1 MMTPT
6 SADAPRSSPSGFL
19 ASRVP
24 EYQQRIEAVLAR
36 ALDIEGGATA
46 RLLEAMRYSTLAG
59 GKRVRP
65 VLVYATGEAL
75 GAPLERLDAAAAA
88 VELIHVYSLVHDD
101 LPAMDDDDLRRG
113 RATCHRAFDEA
124 TAILTGDALQ
134 ARAFEVLAQAP
145 SFISADAR
153 IEMLRVLAD
162 GIGTRGMAGGQ
173 AIDLAA
179 VKQGLTESA
188 LECMH
193 RQKTGALIRAS
204 VELGAISAGLVDA
217 AERAALREFG
227 AEIGLAFQIQDDILD
242 VEGNTDA
249 LGKRAGADAARVK
262 PTYPSV
268 LGLEA
273 ARSQAGRATRPRD
286 CCTWRLG
293 RALRESARVRPI
305 PRGTRQLTAKA
316 SCPFNWRV
324 NS

>member
-1 MMTPT
+1 MTK
-6 SADAPRSSPSGFL
+6 SADALRSAQSGFL
-19 ASRVP
+19 TTRVP
-24 EYQQRIEAVLAR
+24 QYQQRIEGVLSR
-36 ALDIEGGATA
+36 ALQIEGGATD

-65 VLVYATGEAL
+65 VLVYATGESL
-75 GAPLERLDAAAAA
+75 GASLEILDAAAAA

-101 LPAMDDDDLRRG
+101 LPAMDNDDLRRG
-113 RATCHRAFDEA
+113 RPTCHRAFDEA

-145 SFISADAR
+145 ASISAAAR

-162 GIGTRGMAGGQ
+162 SIGTRGMAGGQ

-179 VKQGLTESA
+179 VKQSLTESA
-188 LECMH
+188 LERMH
-193 RQKTGALIRAS
+193 RQKTGALIQAS
-204 VELGAISAGLVDA
+204 VLLGAISAELEDRR
-217 AERAALREFG
+217 ELAALTEFG

-249 LGKRAGADAARVK
+249 LGKRAGADAERVK

-273 ARSQAGRATRPRD
+273 ARVQAVARRDRAIAALAPWGARYANLVEFAHFLVTR
-286 CCTWRLG
+286 
-293 RALRESARVRPI
+293 
-305 PRGTRQLTAKA
+305 A
-316 SCPFNWRV
+316 S
-324 NS
+324 